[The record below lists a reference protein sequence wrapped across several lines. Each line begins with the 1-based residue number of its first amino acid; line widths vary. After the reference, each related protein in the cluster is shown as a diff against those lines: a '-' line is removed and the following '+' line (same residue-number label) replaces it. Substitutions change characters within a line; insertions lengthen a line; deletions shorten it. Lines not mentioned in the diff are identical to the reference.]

1 MIGSG
6 LKKLVNENGMK
17 AAKGVAYGSLRGYA
31 ATLSEGSGYKRIV
44 LTTKFPDPEKKKN
57 NLLDKLSGRNIQ
69 RELRVRSLTFSP
81 NEIEIVFNDTVGTMK
96 KIREFIDWF
105 WPLLDEA
112 GATKWDV
119 CTECGTSVTG
129 GTWKLI
135 DGVAYYLHQ
144 SCAEKVLR
152 DIGEEE
158 LSRKEADSG
167 NYLTGTIGAFL
178 GAGVGSILWAVVLY
192 MGYLAS
198 IVGLAI
204 GFLAEKGYNL
214 LKGKQGKAKVFILIL
229 AIIFGVLAGNFLSD
243 VITLAGMISGGEL
256 PGFGY
261 VDIPALIVV
270 LLLGEPEYMRGT
282 ISNIVVGLLF
292 AALGVFSLLKKAG
305 REVSGA
311 KVVDLE

>member
-6 LKKLVNENGMK
+6 LKKLANENGMK
-17 AAKGVAYGSLRGYA
+17 AARGVAYGSLRGYA
-31 ATLSEGSGYKRIV
+31 ATLNEGSGYKQII
-44 LTTKFPDPEKKKN
+44 LTTKFTDPA
-57 NLLDKLSGRNIQ
+57 KLQELQNKLNARNIQ
-69 RELRVRSLTFSP
+69 RELRVRNITFAP
-81 NEIEIVFNDTVGTMK
+81 NGVGIVFNDAMGTMK

-105 WPLLDEA
+105 WPMLDEA

-135 DGVAYYLHQ
+135 DGIAYYLHQ

-158 LSRKEADSG
+158 LSRKEADTG
-167 NYLTGTIGAFL
+167 NYLTGAIGAFL

-192 MGYLAS
+192 MGYVAS

-214 LKGKQGKAKVFILIL
+214 LKGKQGKAKIFILIL
-229 AIIFGVLAGNFLSD
+229 AIIFGVLVGNFASHAIALAEMISNGE
-243 VITLAGMISGGEL
+243 LAGF
-256 PGFGY
+256 GF
-261 VDIPALIVV
+261 VDIPALILV
-270 LLLGEPEYMRGT
+270 LMLGEPEYMSAT
-282 ISNIVVGLLF
+282 IKNILVGLLF